1 MFFFFNDTATTEIYT
16 LSLHDALPILLEPEV
31 EDAAR
36 RGDPLAEL
44 DVELGLLERRRDLVL
59 DDLDADAVA
68 DGLRALLERLDPAD
82 VEALRRVELQ
92 RAAAVRAPCDAARP
106 HQLARDDAAEARLTR
121 RSRPLPGDRAVGPQP
136 RRSRQP

>member
-59 DDLDADAVA
+59 HDLDADAVA

-92 RAAAVRAPCDAARP
+92 RAATRLGLRRAEHHADLLADLVREDAERAR
-106 HQLARDDAAEARLTR
+106 EI
-121 RSRPLPGDRAVGPQP
+121 GRASCRERV
-136 RRSRQP
+136 